1 MVGVKTA
8 WLGEMYRTLSG
19 EGVRVPHGFA
29 VTASAYRHVLDE
41 AKAWDALHAALDGL
55 DPADLTALARAGKR
69 AREIVYG
76 AGLPAD
82 LAAEIIAGYRRLQQ
96 EYGEAVSL
104 PRRSPAPPADPP
116 DATLTRPS
124 ATP

>member
-1 MVGVKTA
+1 MDKPTYVRFFEEFGAGDVALVGGKNA
-8 WLGEMYRTLSG
+8 SLGEMYRTLSG
-19 EGVRVPHGFA
+19 QGVRVPHGFA

-96 EYGEAVSL
+96 EYGV
-104 PRRSPAPPADPP
+104 
-116 DATLTRPS
+116 T
-124 ATP
+124 